1 MGDNDAMLL
10 FILNKV
16 TGVWHWLA
24 ELWKVIVLNTGGG
37 LRTTDSSQ
45 SEATVCVWSIK
56 ETEAENKRT
65 PPPTTQAKAW
75 KESVC

>member
-1 MGDNDAMLL
+1 MGDNDTMLL

-37 LRTTDSSQ
+37 LRTMDSSQ
-45 SEATVCVWSIK
+45 SEATVCVWSII
-56 ETEAENKRT
+56 ETEVENKRT
-65 PPPTTQAKAW
+65 PPPTTL
-75 KESVC
+75 